1 MRRVVR
7 AGLRQMVAQIP
18 DFPDRYNPEDQ
29 HAVTPPPNPEN
40 GPTRPKYRRVEQEAN
55 SDEEPENQPP
65 SQIPIP
71 QQQIHQNF
79 QNGRAR
85 LDSNIDELVP
95 PPADPNATASAS
107 SSLLSSQISEA
118 DNIPVPRAGLIRLG
132 PGGRRPRRVKRI
144 VRNPFLDDEAEEASE
159 VEEELGIAASS
170 SSCTRPK
177 SRSELSPEPD
187 SDSELD
193 DSFIVGDD
201 CFE

>member
-1 MRRVVR
+1 MR
-7 AGLRQMVAQIP
+7 AGVRQMVAQIP

-29 HAVTPPPNPEN
+29 QAATPPPNPEN
-40 GPTRPKYRRVEQEAN
+40 GPTRPKYRRVEQAAN
-55 SDEEPENQPP
+55 SDDEPENQPAI
-65 SQIPIP
+65 QIPIP
-71 QQQIHQNF
+71 QHQINQTF

-95 PPADPNATASAS
+95 PRADLQPNSSAS
-107 SSLLSSQISEA
+107 SSLLPSQISEA
-118 DNIPVPRAGLIRLG
+118 DRLPAARAGLIRLG

-159 VEEELGIAASS
+159 AEEESVIAAAS

-177 SRSELSPEPD
+177 SRCQLSPEPD